1 MFSVLK
7 KRPLGLE
14 KINGKAYII
23 HHVVRGH
30 VLDIWPMTH
39 GEALAFRKTMM
50 IPQAWILVE
59 VANNET

>member
-7 KRPLGLE
+7 KRPLGQAP
-14 KINGKAYII
+14 IQGKAYII

-30 VLDIWPMTH
+30 VLDIWPMGH
-39 GEALAFRKTMM
+39 GEALAFRKAMM

-59 VANNET
+59 VANNEK

>member
-7 KRPLGLE
+7 KRPMSLA
-14 KINGKAYII
+14 KISGKAYIV
-23 HHVVRGH
+23 HHVARGH
-30 VLDIWPMTH
+30 VLDIWPMSH

-59 VANNET
+59 VANNEK

>member
-7 KRPLGLE
+7 KRPLGQAP
-14 KINGKAYII
+14 IQGKAYII
-23 HHVVRGH
+23 QHVRGH
-30 VLDIWPMTH
+30 VLDIWPMSH

-59 VANNET
+59 VANNEK